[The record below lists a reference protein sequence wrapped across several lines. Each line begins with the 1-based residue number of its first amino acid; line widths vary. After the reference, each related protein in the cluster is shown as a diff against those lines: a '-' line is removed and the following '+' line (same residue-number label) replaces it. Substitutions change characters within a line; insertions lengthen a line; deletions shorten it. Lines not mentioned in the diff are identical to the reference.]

1 MASADHRRSLRA
13 RLAWSTL
20 GLTATDPREHR
31 ATMARAA
38 VYLYAT
44 GAALALA
51 SLALPGA
58 AGRDLP
64 GMLAVA
70 CGAVTLAG
78 SHLLLFDRLPVW
90 AFMVSGACS
99 TGLVTTGVFL
109 GGESGSAYPLFYLWV
124 VLYAFFFYSL
134 RGALL
139 QFGLV
144 CAAYGLVLA
153 ADRAGL
159 GLSHAIVTLGTL
171 AMAGVVVVLLKN
183 RLGGLV
189 AGLSASEDRFRTLV
203 EQLPVVT
210 YVRGLEM
217 PGANLYAS
225 PQVEGLL
232 GYTPEEWETDA
243 GLLGRIIHPDDRD
256 RVLAE
261 AVRLRETGEPFRAE
275 YRYLA
280 RDGRI
285 VWVYDEA
292 HLVRDGK
299 GRPRGVQGFLFDVT
313 ERKQAEERFGAIVEN
328 VPGVIFRC
336 VHDEHWTME
345 FISDAIEE
353 ISGYPASDFIGNR
366 VRSFASIIHPAD
378 TETLDD
384 AIAAQEPY
392 EVEYR
397 IVRSDGEVRWVYERG
412 RGLCDP
418 DGWVRI
424 DGAIFDVTE
433 RRRAEKALAQSEEK
447 FRSIVETTNEW
458 IWAEDAE
465 FRVTYTNPA
474 IERILGYKPEEVL
487 GRDINDLL
495 HEDDRELVDQDVRKW
510 TTEGWSGLTL
520 RWRHRDGTFR
530 HLESNATPITGPD
543 GEFAGWWGADRDVTE
558 RVELEDQLRQAQ
570 KMEAVGRLAGGIAHD
585 FNNLLM
591 AIQGYGDFALGKLER
606 VHLARADVL
615 EVKKAADRAA
625 SLTGQL
631 LAFSRKQVLRPQV
644 LDLNDVVRDV
654 EGMLRR
660 LIGEHVDLQVALDRD
675 LPRVRL
681 DRGQIEQV
689 LMNLVLN
696 ARDAMPAGGTLTVTT
711 RDVEVSPARAERV
724 VGLDPGPHALLVVGD
739 NGSGMDADTRA
750 HAFEPFFTTKEQG
763 KGTGLGLSTVYGIV
777 SQSGGTVVLD
787 SAPGKGTAVSIFLPV
802 AVETRAVPTA
812 GLDGARPAGSET
824 ILLAEDEA
832 VVRDLVQEIL
842 EQAGYTVLAACDG
855 REALR
860 LSKQHP
866 GEIDLMV
873 TDVVMPGLS
882 GRDVAERLWLSR
894 PDTKV
899 LYMSGYTD
907 VTVFDPGVLDPG
919 SEFLQKPFSSSEL
932 AQKVREI
939 LDSRRAATA
948 A

>member
-1 MASADHRRSLRA
+1 MASLDHRRSLRE
-13 RLAWSTL
+13 RLTWSTL
-20 GLTATDPREHR
+20 GLMSTDPREHR
-31 ATMARAA
+31 AAMARGA
-38 VYLYAT
+38 VYLYAA
-44 GAALALA
+44 GAAIALL
-51 SLALPGA
+51 SLALPGSE
-58 AGRDLP
+58 GRQLP
-64 GMLAVA
+64 GMFAVA
-70 CGAVTLAG
+70 CGAIALGAF
-78 SHLLLFDRLPVW
+78 HLLLFDRLPVR
-90 AFMVSGACS
+90 AFMASSACS
-99 TGLVTTGVFL
+99 TALVTAGVFL
-109 GGESGSAYPLFYLWV
+109 GGESGSAYPLFYFWV

-134 RGALL
+134 PAAFL

-153 ADRAGL
+153 GGQAGL
-159 GLSHAIVTLGTL
+159 GPAHALVTLGTL

-210 YVRGLEM
+210 YVRGLEV
-217 PGANLYAS
+217 PGSNVYAS
-225 PQVEGLL
+225 PQVEELL
-232 GYTPEEWETDA
+232 GYTPEEWETDPD
-243 GLLGRIIHPDDRD
+243 LLGRIIHPDDRE

-261 AVRLRETGEPFRAE
+261 ALHLRETGEPFRAE
-275 YRYLA
+275 YRYVA

-285 VWVYDEA
+285 VWVYDET
-292 HLVRDGK
+292 HLVRDATGK
-299 GRPRGVQGFLFDVT
+299 PRGVQGFLFDVT
-313 ERKQAEERFGAIVEN
+313 ERKQAEERFGAIVDN
-328 VPGVIFRC
+328 VPGAIFRC
-336 VHDEHWTME
+336 ACDEHWTME

-353 ISGYPASDFIGNR
+353 ISGYPASDFIENR
-366 VRSFASIIHPAD
+366 VRSFASIIHPED
-378 TETLDD
+378 TETLDE
-384 AIAAQEPY
+384 AIAAQQPY

-397 IVRSDGEVRWVYERG
+397 IVRPDGEVRWVYERG
-412 RGLCDP
+412 LGLRDP
-418 DGWVRI
+418 DGRVLI

-433 RRRAEKALAQSEEK
+433 RRRAEKALAESEEK

-465 FRVTYTNPA
+465 FRLTYTNPA
-474 IERILGYKPEEVL
+474 IEDILGYKPEELL
-487 GRDINDLL
+487 GRDIHELL
-495 HEDDRELVDQDVRKW
+495 HEEDLKLVEGELRTWMK
-510 TTEGWSGLTL
+510 EGWSDLTL

-530 HLESNATPITGPD
+530 HLESNARVILGPD

-591 AIQGYGDFALGKLER
+591 AIQGYGDFALGKLDG
-606 VHLARADVL
+606 HPARADVQ
-615 EVKKAADRAA
+615 EVKRAADRAA

-631 LAFSRKQVLRPQV
+631 LAFSRKQVLRPEV
-644 LDLNDVVRDV
+644 LDLNEVVREVD
-654 EGMLRR
+654 GMLRR
-660 LIGEHVDLQVALDRD
+660 LIGEHVDVQVALDPQ

-696 ARDAMPAGGTLTVTT
+696 ARDAMTGGGTLTVTT
-711 RDVEVSPARAERV
+711 RRVDVSPARAERV
-724 VGLDPGPHALLVVGD
+724 VGLEPGPHALLVVGD
-739 NGSGMDADTRA
+739 TGLGMDSDTRA

-763 KGTGLGLSTVYGIV
+763 KGTGLGLATVYGIV

-787 SAPGKGTAVSIFLPV
+787 SAPGKGTAVSIYLPV
-802 AVETRAVPTA
+802 AVETRALPTA
-812 GLDGARPAGSET
+812 APDGPRPAGSET

-832 VVRDLVQEIL
+832 VVRNLVCEIL
-842 EQAGYTVLAACDG
+842 QHAGYTVLAAADG

-873 TDVVMPGLS
+873 TDVVMPGMS

-894 PDTKV
+894 PETKV
-899 LYMSGYTD
+899 LYISGYTD
-907 VTVFDPGVLDPG
+907 VAVFDPGVLDPG
-919 SEFLQKPFSSSEL
+919 SAFLQKPFSSAAL

-939 LDSRRAATA
+939 LDAPRAATA